1 MGRSR
6 TSILIAAAAAAAG
19 LLAAPAAAQ
28 QVSLV
33 AAIDRDAVSVGDAF
47 TYEVTLT
54 FANEQVGNYQPP
66 DFKGLQLVSA
76 PQFPNRS
83 TQMQFGGGQNLIQNS
98 LSWRYQL
105 AVPAGTKNTV
115 TIAPARV
122 RVNGR
127 DMRSNPVAVHLLGAS
142 GGAAANAPAGAGAPP
157 PSADV
162 APSSEAAEARGGNF
176 IRAVPSKTRAFVGEE
191 VVVAWYIYLAQQQ
204 NKYQPLADPHTD
216 GFWSEDLSTGNPAGR
231 LSFSQDTIGGRPYLV
246 GTLLKKALF
255 PLHAGKLT
263 VTPLEMEVSQVDFFG
278 GTLRTQRLKA
288 QPLAIEAVPLPR
300 EGQPAAFAPG
310 NVGTF
315 TFTARADR
323 DKVSVG
329 EAVTVTLEIKG
340 EGNLRNLQPP
350 PLPPLAG
357 WKSYEPKVTVNI
369 EPGDTV
375 SGSKLVEYLLL
386 PEHAGTTTVPA
397 LELATFDPR
406 AKAYAVL
413 KSAPLRL
420 EVTGDAT
427 AGAGSAAHAGGAA
440 AGAGAGGPVENVI
453 AAEIRPIHGRS
464 RLSRDAGATF
474 LRSTTPFLAVL
485 AVPPLALGLTALAER
500 LRERLA
506 AESRRTRR
514 RRVRSLARKRLGA
527 ADAHREAG
535 RTADFYIEIDRVLRE
550 ALSTRLGRSVGGLRM
565 DELGE
570 LLRERGMP
578 SDEAARIVAELE
590 ACDQARF
597 APAGDGG
604 SSGGGGGAAM
614 SSALERAGELIVA
627 IQKAPLHEEA
637 RA

>member
-1 MGRSR
+1 MRAPR
-6 TSILIAAAAAAAG
+6 TTLLAAVAAG
-19 LLAAPAAAQ
+19 LLAAPVAAQ

-33 AAIDRDAVSVGDAF
+33 AAIDRDAVSAGDSF

-54 FANEQVGNYQPP
+54 FANEQVDNYQPP

-98 LSWRYQL
+98 FSWRYQL
-105 AVPAGTKNTV
+105 AVPAGTKSAV

-127 DMRSNPVAVHLLGAS
+127 EMRSNPVQVRLLGAS
-142 GGAAANAPAGAGAPP
+142 GTAPNASSLLAAP
-157 PSADV
+157 PSADL
-162 APSSEAAEARGGNF
+162 PSSSEAAEARGGNF
-176 IRAVPSKTRAFVGEE
+176 IRAIPSKTRAFVGEQ
-191 VVVAWYIYLAQQQ
+191 VVVAWYIYLAQRQD
-204 NKYQPLADPHTD
+204 KYQPLADPHTD

-231 LSFSQDTIGGRPYLV
+231 LSFSQETIGGRPYMV

-263 VTPLEMEVSQVDFFG
+263 VTPLEMQVSQVDFFG
-278 GTLRTQRLKA
+278 GALRTQRLKA
-288 QPLAIEAVPLPR
+288 QPLVIEALPLPR
-300 EGQPAAFAPG
+300 EGQPATFPPG
-310 NVGTF
+310 NVGHF
-315 TFTARADR
+315 TFTVRADR

-350 PLPPLAG
+350 ALPAPAG

-369 EPGDTV
+369 DPGDTI

-386 PEHAGTTTVPA
+386 PEHPGTTTIPA
-397 LELATFDPR
+397 LELATFDPG
-406 AKAYAVL
+406 AKTYAVL
-413 KSAPLRL
+413 KSEPVRL
-420 EVTGDAT
+420 EVAADAT
-427 AGAGSAAHAGGAA
+427 AGAGGATAAGGAA
-440 AGAGAGGPVENVI
+440 SAAAGAGGPVENVI

-464 RLSRDAGATF
+464 RLSRDAGTTF
-474 LRSTTPFLAVL
+474 LHSTPFLAVL
-485 AVPPLALGLTALAER
+485 VAPPLALGLTALAER

-527 ADAHREAG
+527 AEAHREAG

-550 ALSTRLGRSVGGLRM
+550 ALSARLGRAVGGLRM

-570 LLRERGMP
+570 LLRARGMP
-578 SDEAARIVAELE
+578 PEEAARVVAELE

-597 APAGDGG
+597 APAAAPDAGAGPSGDG
-604 SSGGGGGAAM
+604 AAASM
-614 SSALERAGELIVA
+614 ASALERAGELIVA

-637 RA
+637 RV